1 MLKSQFKCV
10 CVLFLL
16 TRFLPLLDLGLLVLV
31 SNLPTRGNKMFSPPA
46 EIAAAD
52 DLRSDVGKVLVEWKN
67 DKDVLIG
74 RMRRVCVKYRSTTS
88 NLKAEIELKLHAAH
102 KDGAATGFS
111 FQNLSLPQ
119 LAETDVRLSVYNSCL
134 VGKMCMCR

>member
-1 MLKSQFKCV
+1 M

-16 TRFLPLLDLGLLVLV
+16 MRFLPLLDLGLLVLV
-31 SNLPTRGNKMFSPPA
+31 SNLPTCGNKIVSPPA

-67 DKDVLIG
+67 NKDVLIG
-74 RMRRVCVKYRSTTS
+74 RMCRVRVKYRSATS
-88 NLKAEIELKLHAAH
+88 NVKAKIEVTLRAAH

-111 FQNLSLPQ
+111 FQNRSLP
-119 LAETDVRLSVYNSCL
+119 
-134 VGKMCMCR
+134 